1 MRKFEVFVGTQIE
14 KEDGYFI
21 VNSINE
27 AGLCFCDEYTMSD
40 DDPNEMVKEDRTAML
55 TKQDIA
61 RYMHSVTGLNYNV
74 VIERG

>member
-1 MRKFEVFVGTQIE
+1 MRKFEVKPGTQIE
-14 KEDGYFI
+14 KEDGYFT

-61 RYMHSVTGLNYNV
+61 RYMHSATGLNYDV
-74 VIERG
+74 IIERG